1 MDGVFEVDKKGA
13 NADKTGFVW
22 YNRCVDRVAPERQ
35 VPACFPR
42 FIYTGITVGG
52 YANDNL
58 LYYE

>member
-1 MDGVFEVDKKGA
+1 MYI
-13 NADKTGFVW
+13 TSLIW

-35 VPACFPR
+35 VPACFPY

-58 LYYE
+58 LYYEQT